1 MMKRNFP
8 NYFVAARIT
17 DSALLEKLKE
27 VQTKLVA
34 KDENLKHTIVNL
46 DTSHVT
52 LSVLHLPN
60 NKAVKKVQKLVE
72 GSKSCLNEI
81 VTEPF
86 KLNIKELGNFDKEVI
101 YADLE
106 RDDGFEVLKNMKD
119 IFSKVLEEF
128 DVNEF
133 KEFNPHLTLFKLTNS
148 IKKKTK
154 IEKLPTDYKDFEDFE
169 FGSQEINSIQLLSMK
184 HAKQEDGY
192 YKSFAQV
199 NIANTIW
206 QTSSATNTS
215 QTATVER
222 EAPVTREII
231 ASRVTGLVKWFNVR
245 NGYGFIHHEDKDT
258 DVFVHQTA
266 IIKNNPKKFLRSL
279 ADGERVQFDVVMGSK
294 NMSEAANVTGP
305 NGEPVQGSK
314 YAADRRTNH
323 NQQRRYSRRQP
334 RGQPQ
339 GENQQEGQEEGG
351 GAQEKQPA
359 QRRFRGNFR
368 GRRPASQNVE
378 GKENGKIQA
387 AGENQQQ
394 NGDQQLK
401 KRFNRNRNKP
411 RKPRPQQQKGEAA
424 NADGKAAPQQEG
436 HENSG
441 EGKPQQKR
449 RPNTRKRY
457 NRNGPKSQNS
467 GRQQEKKTEG
477 GDQQQQGDHQQVK
490 KNRNRTRRNNR
501 KRQKKEGD
509 KQDQQKGGDAKN
521 AEAHKSPHKVEQ
533 VTKKVAQMKI

>member
-86 KLNIKELGNFDKEVI
+86 KLKIKKLGNFDKEVI

-106 RDDGFEVLKNMKD
+106 KDDGFEVLKNVKD

-148 IKKKTK
+148 IKKKTQ
-154 IEKLPTDYKDFEDFE
+154 IEKLTTDYKEFDDFE
-169 FGSQEINSIQLLSMK
+169 FGTQEINSIQLLSMK
-184 HAKQEDGY
+184 HAKQDDGY

-199 NIANTIW
+199 NIANSNW
-206 QTSSATNTS
+206 LTSSTINTS
-215 QTATVER
+215 QTAAVEQ

-231 ASRVTGLVKWFNVR
+231 ASGVTGRVKWFNVR
-245 NGYGFIHHEDKDT
+245 NGYGFIHCDDQDT

-294 NMSEAANVTGP
+294 NMPEAANVTGP
-305 NGEPVQGSK
+305 KGEPVQGSK
-314 YAADRRTNH
+314 YAPDRRTDH
-323 NQQRRYSRRQP
+323 NQQQRHSMRQP

-351 GAQEKQPA
+351 GEQEKQPA
-359 QRRFRGNFR
+359 QRQQRRLRGHFRR
-368 GRRPASQNVE
+368 RRPASQNVE
-378 GKENGKIQA
+378 GKENGKVQA
-387 AGENQQQ
+387 EGENQQQ
-394 NGDQQLK
+394 NGDQQPK
-401 KRFNRNRNKP
+401 KRNRNRNKP
-411 RKPRPQQQKGEAA
+411 RKPKPQQQNGEAA
-424 NADGKAAPQQEG
+424 NAEGLAALKQKGGES
-436 HENSG
+436 NG
-441 EGKPQQKR
+441 EGQQKR

-457 NRNGPKSQNS
+457 NRNGPKPQNN
-467 GRQQEKKTEG
+467 GEQQENEMEG
-477 GDQQQQGDHQQVK
+477 GDQQQVK
-490 KNRNRTRRNNR
+490 KNRNRRRRNKR
-501 KRQKKEGD
+501 ERQKKEGD
-509 KQDQQKGGDAKN
+509 KQDQQKGGDTQN
-521 AEAHKSPHKVEQ
+521 VEARKSLQKVEQ
-533 VTKKVAQMKI
+533 VAKKVAQMKI